1 MNVIGCLD
9 SSNLKTTTSRAK
21 LMTGDLELLI
31 RLSVTQGFDGSHWL
45 LASMNINA
53 QIGSEVKVHQDSR

>member
-1 MNVIGCLD
+1 
-9 SSNLKTTTSRAK
+9 
-21 LMTGDLELLI
+21 MTGDLELLI